1 MDRVIVST
9 EDEEIADVARSFS
22 AEVPFIR
29 PKKYAMDNSS
39 GIEPIMHALETIP
52 NVNDVL
58 VLQPTSPLRRL
69 EDIDGIFL
77 DLPGYRLKIT
87 GGSDN
92 SGVPLRGDIDGNQRR
107 KLLLT
112 ESVGFHPVKDGQRR
126 RKLIRGRNLNSE
138 VSQINLKVIEYGPKS
153 IEELLQP
160 EEA

>member
-1 MDRVIVST
+1 MVEFKTV
-9 EDEEIADVARSFS
+9 IADPKEKKAYQKVL
-22 AEVPFIR
+22 AED
-29 PKKYAMDNSS
+29 KSN
-39 GIEPIMHALETIP
+39 ALVGKAVGE
-52 NVNDVL
+52 
-58 VLQPTSPLRRL
+58 
-69 EDIDGIFL
+69 EIDGIFL

-107 KLLLT
+107 KILMR
-112 ESVGFHPVKDGQRR
+112 ESVGFNPTKHGQRR
-126 RKLIRGRNLNSE
+126 RKLIRGRSLNSE

>member
-1 MDRVIVST
+1 MAEFKTV
-9 EDEEIADVARSFS
+9 IAD
-22 AEVPFIR
+22 
-29 PKKYAMDNSS
+29 PKKRKAYQKVLAEDKSN
-39 GIEPIMHALETIP
+39 ALVGKSVGE
-52 NVNDVL
+52 
-58 VLQPTSPLRRL
+58 
-69 EDIDGIFL
+69 EIDGIFL

-107 KLLLT
+107 KLLMT
-112 ESVGFHPVKDGQRR
+112 KSVGFNPSRDGQRR

-153 IEELLQP
+153 IKELLKP

>member
-1 MDRVIVST
+1 MAEFKTV
-9 EDEEIADVARSFS
+9 IAD
-22 AEVPFIR
+22 
-29 PKKYAMDNSS
+29 PKKKKTYQKVLAEDKSN
-39 GIEPIMHALETIP
+39 ALVGKSVGE
-52 NVNDVL
+52 
-58 VLQPTSPLRRL
+58 
-69 EDIDGIFL
+69 EIDGIFL

-107 KLLLT
+107 KLLMT
-112 ESVGFHPVKDGQRR
+112 KSVGFNPSRDGQRR

-153 IEELLQP
+153 IKELLKP